1 MTTIKIEKDAKPLYA
16 GLTRGLRRFILDQGF
31 QEGQMFPSHRE
42 ISEMASVSRVTA
54 RQATKQLEREGIL
67 ESRGSQGTFI
77 RQIPTGAQAR
87 DNAPINR
94 QVGVVLSMWDS
105 VGALSWDDARMM
117 PGLLEE
123 SAEHNIA
130 VQVIPHELATGNPE
144 KFDRYIQ
151 DRRLNGL
158 IWLCMRYP
166 GAVSA
171 ARWVERGLPQIAI
184 QSRMAGV
191 RIPMVSEDNVGA
203 ATGAV
208 KILLGEGH
216 RRVLVFHGDPAI
228 STYTQRL
235 AGVKEELQ
243 RQGIDLPA
251 DWFVKVPT
259 EWPYPKW
266 VSLYLREVL
275 ERVKPT
281 AVLMLGELTSE
292 LVEAGKPLGLEF
304 GVNCRLVSFHPA
316 LVIEGARPAAYTYFW
331 PNLREIGKKSV
342 SLWLRTQREME
353 QSKDFQPDWVETV
366 EMELKEYPLLNTE
379 RETAAQENNACH
391 PERTRE
397 GSSLTGGRS

>member
-1 MTTIKIEKDAKPLYA
+1 MPTIKIEKDAGPLYA

-31 QEGQMFPSHRE
+31 QEGQRFPSHRE

-54 RQATKQLEREGIL
+54 RLATKQLEREGIL
-67 ESRGSQGTFI
+67 ESRGGQGTFI
-77 RQIPTGAQAR
+77 RQIPIGFQAEDR
-87 DNAPINR
+87 APINR
-94 QVGVVLSMWDS
+94 QVGVVLSMWDN

-123 SAEHNIA
+123 AAEHNIA
-130 VQVIPHELATGNPE
+130 IQLIPHELATGDPE
-144 KFDRYIQ
+144 KFDRYVQ
-151 DRRLNGL
+151 DRHLTGL

-166 GAVSA
+166 GAVPA
-171 ARWVERGLPQIAI
+171 ARWAERGLPQISV

-191 RIPMVSEDNVGA
+191 RIPIVSEDNVGA
-203 ATGAV
+203 ATCAI

-235 AGVKEELQ
+235 AGVREELQ
-243 RQGIDLPA
+243 RQGIDLPV

-292 LVEAGKPLGLEF
+292 LVEAGKPLGMEF
-304 GVNCRLVSFHPA
+304 GDNCRLVSFHPS
-316 LVIEGARPAAYTYFW
+316 LVVEGVRPAAYTYFW
-331 PNLREIGKKSV
+331 PNLREIGRKAI
-342 SLWLRTQREME
+342 SLWLRTQREVE
-353 QSKDFQPDWVETV
+353 QTKGFHPDWMETI
-366 EMELKEYPLLNTE
+366 EMEIKEYPLMETE
-379 RETAAQENNACH
+379 REAGVKVAHA
-391 PERTRE
+391 
-397 GSSLTGGRS
+397 SSV